1 MKLRT
6 LLKTSL
12 MLGLVIAGRFAR
24 DIERE
29 NPGRSLNQ
37 IIDAQDTLRATAQRT
52 PGPPVIPASTQ
63 TATLQPMMHFN

>member
-12 MLGLVIAGRFAR
+12 MLGLIIAGRFAR
-24 DIERE
+24 DVERA

-37 IIDAQDTLRATAQRT
+37 IIDAQDSVRATAQRT
-52 PGPPVIPASTQ
+52 PAMPVIPASNQ
-63 TATLQPMMHFN
+63 TASLQPMMHFN